1 MNGIDKSR
9 FWGRNGFNIPRLKG
23 LKVTLLYVPRTLSPA
38 RKRAP
43 RREVRMT
50 KSDKSLNKKK
60 QDRNTFRSHSVLFI
74 AVPLSRTLFSDSP
87 PLSPLDP

>member
-38 RKRAP
+38 RERAP
-43 RREVRMT
+43 RLEVRMT

-60 QDRNTFRSHSVLFI
+60 NKTETLSDLILFCLSLC
-74 AVPLSRTLFSDSP
+74 LSRA
-87 PLSPLDP
+87 LSSVTVHP